1 MILLFNKLSSTRELS
16 IGEKIAPVL
25 FLFLGDDQ
33 QVLVSYSWDTR
44 WKSKFLQW
52 EYVLLEC
59 NIGKRTS
66 SLSSEKWRRTHTLWK
81 ENIPQTKGNRM
92 RKRTSIYIHMSFSG
106 NANLSVVFLKMMQTI
121 VGINQSAV
129 NALSSSLKSS
139 IFLLQQFSQM
149 IHSSSNM
156 SPYYLITRVSHEL
169 SWLLLLCNI
178 FLTIFPLQRILGLDD
193 EKSKPSWRQILF

>member
-1 MILLFNKLSSTRELS
+1 M
-16 IGEKIAPVL
+16 
-25 FLFLGDDQ
+25 
-33 QVLVSYSWDTR
+33 
-44 WKSKFLQW
+44 
-52 EYVLLEC
+52 LLEC
-59 NIGKRTS
+59 NMGKRTS

-106 NANLSVVFLKMMQTI
+106 NANLSVDFLKVVQTF

-139 IFLLQQFSQM
+139 IFLLQRFSQM
-149 IHSSSNM
+149 VHSSSYT
-156 SPYYLITRVSHEL
+156 SPYYLITQVLLEL

-178 FLTIFPLQRILGLDD
+178 FPTIFPLQRILGLDD
-193 EKSKPSWRQILF
+193 EKSKASWRQILL

>member
-1 MILLFNKLSSTRELS
+1 MINKYWYLIL
-16 IGEKIAPVL
+16 
-25 FLFLGDDQ
+25 
-33 QVLVSYSWDTR
+33 WDTR

-59 NIGKRTS
+59 NIGKKTS
-66 SLSSEKWRRTHTLWK
+66 SLSSEKWRTHTLWK

-92 RKRTSIYIHMSFSG
+92 RKRTSIYIHMIFSG
-106 NANLSVVFLKMMQTI
+106 NANLSVDFLKMMQTI

-149 IHSSSNM
+149 VHSSSNM
-156 SPYYLITRVSHEL
+156 SPYYLITQVSLEL

-193 EKSKPSWRQILF
+193 EKSKPSWRQILL